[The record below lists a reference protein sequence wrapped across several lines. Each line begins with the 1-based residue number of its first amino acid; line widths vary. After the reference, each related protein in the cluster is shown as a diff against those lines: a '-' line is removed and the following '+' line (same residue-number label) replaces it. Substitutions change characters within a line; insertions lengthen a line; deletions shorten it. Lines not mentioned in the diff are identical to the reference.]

1 MKITIDL
8 DTVIFDPRPL
18 FKRAFKEVGQT
29 FKKYHDWDLSKCY
42 DEVVV
47 KRIFELFN
55 DDFLYTMPLLDKK
68 IPYIL
73 NTVMQRPDMEVL
85 FVTERILKQ
94 PQKTFQQLLNAGI
107 NCTFEQVYDQEGKKS
122 DILYEIK
129 TDLHFD
135 DSPNVI
141 SGCIEKNIPIVMISN
156 NATPYNHHLRQ
167 YVPYYPNLRSALI
180 QCGIYKKQKNR

>member
-8 DTVIFDPRPL
+8 DQVLFDNRPL
-18 FKRAFKEVGQT
+18 FKQAFKNAGYT
-29 FKKYHDWDLSKCY
+29 ALKYVEYTDWDLRKCY

-73 NTVMQRPDMEVL
+73 NDLMQRPDLEVL
-85 FVTERILKQ
+85 FVTERVLKQ

-107 NCTFEQVYDQEGKKS
+107 NCNFEQVCDQEGKKS
-122 DILYEIK
+122 DILFELK

-135 DSPNVI
+135 DSPYVV

-156 NATPYNHHLRQ
+156 NATKYNHYLRKD
-167 YVPYYPNLRSALI
+167 VPYYPNLRTALI
-180 QCGIYKKQKNR
+180 QCGIYKLR